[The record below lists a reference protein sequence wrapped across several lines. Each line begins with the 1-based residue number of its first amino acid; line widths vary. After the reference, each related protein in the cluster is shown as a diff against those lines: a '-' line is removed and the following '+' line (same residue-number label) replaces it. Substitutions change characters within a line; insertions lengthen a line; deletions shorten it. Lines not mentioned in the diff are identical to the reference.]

1 MNGAEEQSP
10 PSYDPSDAPPAAG
23 DLPGYQNT
31 AETLVVYTI
40 GAQNATP
47 LVSIAEIKAHL
58 LLLAAF
64 HRLHALVTEAEW
76 WYNDK
81 TTSLDFRPLP
91 ETKWAL
97 FITRAHHRFGL
108 WLRHI
113 VKRPSR
119 TSGILA
125 HLQKKEVPPLDVLL
139 VLHAYRQ
146 ASLPATSVILE
157 PNIASRCPKC

>member
-1 MNGAEEQSP
+1 MQSGTDEQAP
-10 PSYDPSDAPPAAG
+10 PSYDPSQTAG
-23 DLPGYQNT
+23 ELPGYDNIV
-31 AETLVVYTI
+31 ESLVVYTI
-40 GAQNATP
+40 GGQHTTP

-64 HRLHALVTEAEW
+64 HRLHTLVTEAEW

-91 ETKWAL
+91 EAKWGL
-97 FITRAHHRFGL
+97 FVTRAHHRFGL
-108 WLRHI
+108 WLRQI

-119 TSGILA
+119 TSGALA

-139 VLHAYRQ
+139 ILHAYCEGPLH
-146 ASLPATSVILE
+146 ASAILGPDVPSCHPE
-157 PNIASRCPKC
+157 C